1 MRKTRYRLIFQRV
14 RCEEIKQ
21 EKEENKRRVGM
32 VIVFRLFN
40 RYDAVSQCLQLGN
53 LEGSI
58 PPDLAL

>member
-1 MRKTRYRLIFQRV
+1 MR
-14 RCEEIKQ
+14 CGEIKQ
-21 EKEENKRRVGM
+21 EKENKRRVGM

-40 RYDAVSQCLQLGN
+40 LYDAGN